1 MKSGVPGSPLSA
13 GPPFH
18 AYQYVRTVPSARRF
32 VIELRPLSLMRATA
46 CHPVVERR
54 GMWCLLCASRHDL
67 DMPIGTDLNADHAQA
82 GTDHCF
88 ESPGHISL
96 AEAGRPAG
104 HGRSSKLWP
113 TGSSAGLFSL
123 R

>member
-1 MKSGVPGSPLSA
+1 MNSGVPGSPWSG

-18 AYQYVRTVPSARRF
+18 AYQYVRRVPSASVL

-54 GMWCLLCASRHDL
+54 EIGPPLRPSRHDL
-67 DMPIGTDLNADHAQA
+67 DIPIGTDLNTDHGQA

-88 ESPGHISL
+88 KDPGHISL
-96 AEAGRPAG
+96 AEARRTAG
-104 HGRSSKLWP
+104 HGRSSALSP
-113 TGSSAGLFSL
+113 TGPN
-123 R
+123 